1 MEIIQLLNKK
11 LIKEKNQREIKKYLE
26 TNKNGSTTYPNL
38 QDAVKTVLREK
49 FMNNHLE
56 KMKSDLSLIPLTK
69 ISSKWIKGLN
79 LKCELKTIRRKHG
92 KSSLTL
98 VFAMAF

>member
-1 MEIIQLLNKK
+1 MTGDQLKTSHICGNYTTPKQKINQRKKSKGNKK
-11 LIKEKNQREIKKYLE
+11 ISW
-26 TNKNGSTTYPNL
+26 NKNGSTTYPNL
-38 QDAVKTVLREK
+38 QNAVKTVLREK

-79 LKCELKTIRRKHG
+79 LKCELKNY
-92 KSSLTL
+92 
-98 VFAMAF
+98 

>member
-1 MEIIQLLNKK
+1 
-11 LIKEKNQREIKKYLE
+11 
-26 TNKNGSTTYPNL
+26 
-38 QDAVKTVLREK
+38 
-49 FMNNHLE
+49 MNNHLE